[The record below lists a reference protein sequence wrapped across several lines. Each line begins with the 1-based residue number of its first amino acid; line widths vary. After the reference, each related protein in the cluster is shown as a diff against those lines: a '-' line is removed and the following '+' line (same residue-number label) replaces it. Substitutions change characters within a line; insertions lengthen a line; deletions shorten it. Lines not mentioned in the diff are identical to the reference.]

1 MLELGITKAILLP
14 TPEQMTAI
22 DAYNWINP
30 FSALVEEGNISVF
43 FNYAKNN
50 GDVNRGY
57 DFFLLE
63 TGTVSANKNFLPI
76 TTIEINN
83 KQFHACFTERASGP
97 VDTDEQG
104 IEKLLL
110 EPTPNGATAIQDLTS
125 FQPFSALIED
135 DGKIALYY
143 RYMKSANNEDTYV
156 YYVYLRETGTF
167 PFDQSALPITT
178 VMASGRPL
186 HLMYDGRRPTDPPP
200 LMNLIEIG

>member
-1 MLELGITKAILLP
+1 MIELGITKAILLP
-14 TPEQMTAI
+14 TPDQMTAI

-50 GDVNRGY
+50 GDENRQY
-57 DFFLLE
+57 DIFLLE
-63 TGTVSANKNFLPI
+63 TGMAPSNKNFLPI
-76 TTIEINN
+76 STIEINN
-83 KQFHACFTERASGP
+83 KQFHACFTERALGP

-110 EPTPNGATAIQDLTS
+110 EPTPNVATAIRDLTS
-125 FQPFSALIED
+125 FHPFSALIEH

-143 RYMKSANNEDTYV
+143 RYMKRANNEDTYV

-167 PFDQSALPITT
+167 PVDNLSLPITT
-178 VMASGRPL
+178 VMISGRPL
-186 HLMYDGRRPTDPPP
+186 HLMYEGRRPTDPPP
-200 LMNLIEIG
+200 I